1 MAGRNITATSHSV
14 NATREKAN
22 ASVTPQ
28 NVKAEGGDKATN
40 SASWSQ
46 LCGLTL
52 WPRSQGSRHIEW
64 VASAVQQC
72 GIVVL
77 RLVHALGDGPHR
89 HRLR

>member
-40 SASWSQ
+40 S
-46 LCGLTL
+46 
-52 WPRSQGSRHIEW
+52 E
-64 VASAVQQC
+64 
-72 GIVVL
+72 
-77 RLVHALGDGPHR
+77 LVTAMRIDALATIPGEPTH
-89 HRLR
+89 